1 MTSRA
6 AKFLSAISA
15 SIVVSAPIAATPL
28 RTVDA
33 AVECLATRKGE
44 APAGQ
49 HWSYRF
55 DRDTNRYCFHLRK
68 DRAASSHATRSA
80 PTRRAESHASA
91 ALPRATADAHAEL
104 PLQQSGFADGAQTP
118 PMTPVGPNSVG
129 QDKAKQDL
137 ANQDLRNQDL
147 PNNAAREGSPSL
159 VVSRWPVPTGVPSS
173 AIARPTSSSFAVASA
188 TPDANAETN
197 TGADLTSEAA
207 SAAPTRAE
215 TSIMGTPASLE
226 TFLLAAFGVITLSG
240 FAGSSFVLRARMR
253 RRPLLDTVR
262 KPARPATSAHTR
274 PPRWLGATA
283 ADDDDADVP
292 AMFRPVT
299 DPRKAREIAQL
310 LARRSNRE
318 SVFRR
323 SMPSD
328 LIRGH
333 VPARIWSST
342 AASRMA

>member
-15 SIVVSAPIAATPL
+15 SIVVGAPIAATPL

-33 AVECLATRKGE
+33 AVECLATPKGE

-49 HWSYRF
+49 HWSYHF
-55 DRDTNRYCFHLRK
+55 DRDTNRYCLRLRTN
-68 DRAASSHATRSA
+68 RATSSHATRSA

-104 PLQQSGFADGAQTP
+104 PMQQMRFADGAQAR
-118 PMTPVGPNSVG
+118 PMMPVDPNSVG
-129 QDKAKQDL
+129 QEQAKEDPTNRDL
-137 ANQDLRNQDL
+137 VNQDLRNQDLPNQDL

-159 VVSRWPVPTGVPSS
+159 VVSRWPVPMGVPSS
-173 AIARPTSSSFAVASA
+173 ATARPTSSAFAVASA
-188 TPDANAETN
+188 TPDAKTETN
-197 TGADLTSEAA
+197 MDAGLTSEAA

-215 TSIMGTPASLE
+215 PSIMGMPASLE

-240 FAGSSFVLRARMR
+240 FAGSSVVLRARMR
-253 RRPLLDTVR
+253 RRPHLAIVR
-262 KPARPATSAHTR
+262 EPARPAKSAYTR
-274 PPRWLGATA
+274 PPRWLGATE
-283 ADDDDADVP
+283 ADDADDVP

-310 LARRSNRE
+310 LARRSDR
-318 SVFRR
+318 
-323 SMPSD
+323 
-328 LIRGH
+328 
-333 VPARIWSST
+333 
-342 AASRMA
+342 